1 MSQAEGAAKNRLR
14 AEWNELFRVVHSEEL
29 GEVAAEF
36 DRIHSAHRAVEVGAL
51 HDIIPPK
58 NLRPY
63 LVQAIERS
71 IAKEQPAPSH
81 DTKLEDSAGVRDSAL
96 VLPAP

>member
-1 MSQAEGAAKNRLR
+1 MAEGAEKNRLR
-14 AEWNELFRVVHSEEL
+14 AEWNELFKVVHSEKV

-36 DRIHSAHRAVEVGAL
+36 DRVHSVHRALEVGAL

-63 LVQAIERS
+63 LVQAIECG
-71 IAKEQPAPSH
+71 IAKE
-81 DTKLEDSAGVRDSAL
+81 
-96 VLPAP
+96 